1 MPPES
6 KSPEDEVHS
15 EVAQKETRD
24 AHGRFVTGQ
33 KQAPQTPT
41 SKKDI
46 PPLVN
51 LQIANPVTYL
61 KLWWKKVMG
70 QEGIDVH
77 FRIHPITAIILTSM
91 IATGSFAIGRFTLP
105 APIIKYLPQLAPS
118 PSPNPWKEAAYTG
131 TFKQINNKYILSTGE
146 GESVILDVPAT
157 VNIPKI
163 LNKRILAIGQY
174 NTTTKILKV
183 TEATD
188 MEVLPVPIIPVP
200 TTTPSPSPII
210 FVSPSPSP

>member
-1 MPPES
+1 MPQ
-6 KSPEDEVHS
+6 SPEDEIHS
-15 EVAQKETRD
+15 EVAQKAVRD
-24 AHGRFVTGQ
+24 SHGRFVAGQ
-33 KQAPQTPT
+33 KAAPQTPFVSVSSPKPDARKT
-41 SKKDI
+41 I

-131 TFKQINNKYILSTGE
+131 TFKQINNKS
-146 GESVILDVPAT
+146 
-157 VNIPKI
+157 
-163 LNKRILAIGQY
+163 
-174 NTTTKILKV
+174 
-183 TEATD
+183 
-188 MEVLPVPIIPVP
+188 
-200 TTTPSPSPII
+200 
-210 FVSPSPSP
+210 